1 MTNQGIT
8 NAEIASLLDKI
19 AALLV
24 IKDANPFLVRSYWD
38 AQRGCTT
45 RTRREAEEGSPKPP
59 AQPDVSTL
67 LDVVGNT
74 AGKRMPV
81 SSAR

>member
-24 IKDANPFLVRSYWD
+24 IKDANPFLVRS
-38 AQRGCTT
+38 
-45 RTRREAEEGSPKPP
+45 
-59 AQPDVSTL
+59 
-67 LDVVGNT
+67 
-74 AGKRMPV
+74 
-81 SSAR
+81 